1 MTDATLSPTID
12 PFRINQIAHS
22 LFGDRF
28 IIIYDN
34 TIQFHSHC
42 YHVKR
47 IEDAAHPYRG
57 YYYALDANT
66 HLAMQTDVD
75 FAAPGRYGAIF
86 DPTTG
91 EIVDDSETETSEVL
105 IREVNSDDAK
115 P

>member
-12 PFRINQIAHS
+12 PFLINQIAHS

-57 YYYALDANT
+57 YYYVLDANT
-66 HLAMQTDVD
+66 QLAMQADVD
-75 FAAPGRYGAIF
+75 FAVPGSYGAIF

-91 EIVDDSETETSEVL
+91 EIVSYDEPQSE
-105 IREVNSDDAK
+105 SDAHPD
-115 P
+115 